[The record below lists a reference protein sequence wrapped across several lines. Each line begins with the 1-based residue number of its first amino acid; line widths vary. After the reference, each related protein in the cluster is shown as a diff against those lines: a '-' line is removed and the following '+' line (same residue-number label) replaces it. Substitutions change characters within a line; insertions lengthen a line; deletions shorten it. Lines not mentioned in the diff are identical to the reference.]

1 MILSLSIH
9 NIIFIDKL
17 EIDFKNGLNVFTGE
31 TGAGKSII
39 MNSISLALGA
49 KSNPGI
55 VKNNKDKA
63 TITLVIS
70 ANNQIKSLCE
80 DCDIDVED
88 YIYLKRVQ
96 FRDGKTKSYIDD
108 NPVSLSIIKK
118 ISSFLV
124 ETHGQNEDLSFIDQS
139 NHIDIIDSFGDYA
152 NSLSELKS
160 LSSKIKTVQKEIQ
173 EKEFKLKQAEN
184 KIETIQNMCDEIL
197 DMDISSDEEET
208 LSEKRKLLL
217 DRVKLMSALDNINMY
232 MNNDNGLEEIL
243 HKLFKEI
250 KVFQSTHQNYYE
262 SFSVELDGVSS
273 LLDNFKS
280 KVSGMNSELSSGND
294 NLEQIEKRLFAIK
307 AMRRKYDIQ
316 SDSINDFYHSSLQEL
331 NLLKSGDADLKQMT
345 MEYDRLVENYDEIS
359 HKISTK
365 RSYIVKV
372 FDNKLLS
379 ELQDL
384 KFPNVTIRTNISS
397 KLQIDDFGPK
407 GKDIVSICIST
418 SKEKQPELINNVA
431 SGGEASRIILAI
443 KSIMSQ
449 EHQNDTLIFD
459 EIDSGVSGATA
470 MAIGK
475 KLFNLSKQL
484 QIFTV
489 THSPQVA
496 SKANHHFLIKKI
508 ENNNLDYSIEIKQL
522 SMEERIEEV
531 ARMLSGEKITNQARE
546 ASKSLIYEEYDGSN

>member
-9 NIIFIDKL
+9 NLVFIDKL

-39 MNSISLALGA
+39 MTSISLALGA

-55 VKNNKDKA
+55 VKNNEDKA
-63 TITLVIS
+63 TITLEIS

-80 DCDIDVED
+80 ECDIDVED
-88 YIYLKRVQ
+88 CIYLKRVQ
-96 FRDGKTKSYIDD
+96 FKDGRTKSYIDD

-118 ISSFLV
+118 ISSYLV
-124 ETHGQNEDLSFIDQS
+124 ESHGQNEDLSFIDQS
-139 NHIDIIDSFGDYA
+139 NHIDIIDTFGDYA
-152 NSLSELKS
+152 DKLFELKL
-160 LSSKIKTVQKEIQ
+160 LSSNIKLLQKEIQ
-173 EKEFKLKQAEN
+173 EKEFKLKQANN
-184 KIETIQNMCDEIL
+184 KIAIIQDMCNEIL
-197 DMDISSDEEET
+197 GMKISNGEEEI

-217 DRVKLMSALDNINMY
+217 DKVKLISALDNIHMY
-232 MNNDNGLEEIL
+232 MNSENGLEEL
-243 HKLFKEI
+243 LSKLYREI
-250 KVFQSTHQNYYE
+250 SVFQSNHPNYYT
-262 SFSVELDGVSS
+262 SFAEELDGVSS

-280 KVSGMNSELSSGND
+280 KVGSMNSELSLEDD
-294 NLEQIEKRLFAIK
+294 NLEQIEKRLFEIK

-316 SDSINDFYHSSLQEL
+316 TDNINDFYHSSLQEL
-331 NLLKSGDADLKQMT
+331 NLLKSGESDIKQMT
-345 MEYDRLVENYDEIS
+345 IEYDSLLEDYNEIS
-359 HKISTK
+359 KKLSIE
-365 RSYIVKV
+365 RRRIAKV
-372 FDNKLLS
+372 FDKNLLS

-384 KFPNVTIRTNISS
+384 KFPNVTIKTNVLS
-397 KLQIDDFGPK
+397 KSQIDDFGPK
-407 GKDIVSICIST
+407 GQDIVNICIST
-418 SKEKQPELINNVA
+418 SKEKQPEVINKVA
-431 SGGEASRIILAI
+431 SGGETSRIILAI

-449 EHQNDTLIFD
+449 EHQNETLIFD

-475 KLFNLSKQL
+475 KLFNLSKKM

-496 SKANHHFLIKKI
+496 SKANHHFVIKK
-508 ENNNLDYSIEIKQL
+508 NNNHNSDYSIEIKQL
-522 SMEERIEEV
+522 DKDERIEEV

>member
-9 NIIFIDKL
+9 NLIFINKL
-17 EIDFKNGLNVFTGE
+17 EIDFKSGLNVFTGE

-39 MNSISLALGA
+39 MASISLALGA

-55 VKNNKDKA
+55 VKNNEDKA

-80 DCDIDVED
+80 ECDIDVED
-88 YIYLKRVQ
+88 CIYLKRVQ
-96 FRDGKTKSYIDD
+96 FKDGRTKSYIDD

-118 ISSFLV
+118 ISSYLV

-139 NHIDIIDSFGDYA
+139 NHIDIIDAFGDYA
-152 NSLSELKS
+152 DELLELKL
-160 LSSKIKTVQKEIQ
+160 LSSKIKLLQKEIQ
-173 EKEFKLKQAEN
+173 EKEFRLSQANN
-184 KIETIQNMCDEIL
+184 KIEIIQDMCDEIL
-197 DMDISSDEEET
+197 GMDISNGEEGI

-217 DRVKLMSALDNINMY
+217 DKVKLISALDNINMY
-232 MNNDNGLEEIL
+232 MNSENGLEEL
-243 HKLFKEI
+243 LNKLYREI
-250 KVFQSTHQNYYE
+250 NVFQSNHHNYYTLFAE
-262 SFSVELDGVSS
+262 ELDGVSS

-280 KVSGMNSELSSGND
+280 KVSNMNSELSLGDD
-294 NLEQIEKRLFAIK
+294 NLDQIEKRLFEIK

-316 SDSINDFYHSSLQEL
+316 TDNIHDFYHSSLQEL
-331 NLLKSGDADLKQMT
+331 NLLKSGESDIKQMT
-345 MEYDRLVENYDEIS
+345 IEYNSLVEDYNEIS
-359 HKISTK
+359 KKLSIE
-365 RSYIVKV
+365 RSRIATV
-372 FDNKLLS
+372 FDKNLLS

-384 KFPNVTIRTNISS
+384 KFPNVAIKTNVLS
-397 KLQIDDFGPK
+397 KSQIDDFDPK
-407 GKDIVSICIST
+407 GKDTVNICIST
-418 SKEKQPELINNVA
+418 SKEKQPEVINKVA
-431 SGGEASRIILAI
+431 SGGEVSRIILAI

-475 KLFNLSKQL
+475 KLFNLSQKL

-496 SKANHHFLIKKI
+496 SKANHHFLIKKTD
-508 ENNNLDYSIEIKQL
+508 NHNSDYSIEIKQL
-522 SMEERIEEV
+522 DKDERIEEV

-546 ASKSLIYEEYDGSN
+546 ASKSLIYEEYYGSN

>member
-9 NIIFIDKL
+9 NLVFIDKL

-39 MNSISLALGA
+39 MTSISLALGG

-55 VKNNKDKA
+55 VKNNEDKA
-63 TITLVIS
+63 SITLEVS

-80 DCDIDVED
+80 ECDIDVED
-88 YIYLKRVQ
+88 CIYLKRVQ
-96 FRDGKTKSYIDD
+96 FKDGRTKSYIDD

-118 ISSFLV
+118 ISSYLV
-124 ETHGQNEDLSFIDQS
+124 ESHGQNEDLSFIDQP
-139 NHIDIIDSFGDYA
+139 NHIDIIDTFGDYA
-152 NSLSELKS
+152 DKLIELRL
-160 LSSKIKTVQKEIQ
+160 LSSNIKLLQKEIQ
-173 EKEFKLKQAEN
+173 EKEFKLKQANN
-184 KIETIQNMCDEIL
+184 KIAIIQDMCNEIL
-197 DMDISSDEEET
+197 GMNISNGEEEI

-217 DRVKLMSALDNINMY
+217 DKVKLISALDNIHMY
-232 MNNDNGLEEIL
+232 MNSENGLEEL
-243 HKLFKEI
+243 LSKLYREI
-250 KVFQSTHQNYYE
+250 SVFQSNHPNYYT
-262 SFSVELDGVSS
+262 SFAEELDGVSS

-280 KVSGMNSELSSGND
+280 KVGSMNSELSLEDD
-294 NLEQIEKRLFAIK
+294 NLEQIEKRLFEIK

-316 SDSINDFYHSSLQEL
+316 TDNIHDFYHSSLQEL
-331 NLLKSGDADLKQMT
+331 NLLKSGESDIKQMT
-345 MEYDRLVENYDEIS
+345 IEYDSLLEDYNEIS
-359 HKISTK
+359 KKLSIERRRIAT
-365 RSYIVKV
+365 V
-372 FDNKLLS
+372 FDKNLLS

-384 KFPNVTIRTNISS
+384 KFPNVTIKTNILS
-397 KLQIDDFGPK
+397 KSQIDDFGPK
-407 GKDIVSICIST
+407 GQDTVNICIST
-418 SKEKQPELINNVA
+418 SKEKQPEVINKVA
-431 SGGEASRIILAI
+431 SGGETSRIILAI

-475 KLFNLSKQL
+475 KLFNLSKKM

-496 SKANHHFLIKKI
+496 SKANHHFLIKKTD
-508 ENNNLDYSIEIKQL
+508 NHNSDYSIEIKQL
-522 SMEERIEEV
+522 DKDERIEEV

-546 ASKSLIYEEYDGSN
+546 ASKSLIYEEYNGSN

>member
-1 MILSLSIH
+1 MILSLSIQ
-9 NIIFIDKL
+9 NLVFIDKL
-17 EIDFKNGLNVFTGE
+17 EIDFKSGLNVFTGE

-39 MNSISLALGA
+39 MASISLALGA

-55 VKNNKDKA
+55 VKNNEDKA

-80 DCDIDVED
+80 ECDIDVED
-88 YIYLKRVQ
+88 CIYLKRVQ
-96 FRDGKTKSYIDD
+96 FKDGRTKSYIDD

-118 ISSFLV
+118 ISSYLV

-139 NHIDIIDSFGDYA
+139 NHIDIIDAFGDYA
-152 NSLSELKS
+152 NELLELKL
-160 LSSKIKTVQKEIQ
+160 LSSKIKLLQKEIQ
-173 EKEFKLKQAEN
+173 EKEFRLSQANN
-184 KIETIQNMCDEIL
+184 KIEIIQDMCDEIL
-197 DMDISSDEEET
+197 GMDISNGEEGI

-217 DRVKLMSALDNINMY
+217 DKVKLISALDNINMY
-232 MNNDNGLEEIL
+232 MNSENGLEEL
-243 HKLFKEI
+243 LNKLYREI
-250 KVFQSTHQNYYE
+250 SVFQSNHHNYYTLFAE
-262 SFSVELDGVSS
+262 ELDGVSS

-280 KVSGMNSELSSGND
+280 KVSNMNSELSLGDD
-294 NLEQIEKRLFAIK
+294 NLDQIEKRLFEIK
-307 AMRRKYDIQ
+307 ALRRKYDIQ
-316 SDSINDFYHSSLQEL
+316 TDNIHDFYQSSLQEL
-331 NLLKSGDADLKQMT
+331 NLLKSGESDIKKIT
-345 MEYDRLVENYDEIS
+345 IEYNSLVEDYNEIS
-359 HKISTK
+359 KKLSIERNRIAT
-365 RSYIVKV
+365 V
-372 FDNKLLS
+372 FDKNLLS

-384 KFPNVTIRTNISS
+384 KFPNVAIKTNVLS
-397 KLQIDDFGPK
+397 KSQIDDFDPK
-407 GKDIVSICIST
+407 GKDTVNICIST
-418 SKEKQPELINNVA
+418 SKEKKPEVINKVA
-431 SGGEASRIILAI
+431 SGGEVSRIILAI

-475 KLFNLSKQL
+475 KLYNLSQKL

-496 SKANHHFLIKKI
+496 SKANHHFLIKKTD
-508 ENNNLDYSIEIKQL
+508 NHNSDYSIEIKQL
-522 SMEERIEEV
+522 DKDERIEEV

>member
-9 NIIFIDKL
+9 NLIFINKL
-17 EIDFKNGLNVFTGE
+17 EIDFKSGLNVFTGE

-39 MNSISLALGA
+39 MASISLALGA

-70 ANNQIKSLCE
+70 ANNQIKNLCE
-80 DCDIDVED
+80 ECDIDVED
-88 YIYLKRVQ
+88 CIYLKRVQ
-96 FRDGKTKSYIDD
+96 FKDGRTKSYLDD

-118 ISSFLV
+118 ISSYLV

-139 NHIDIIDSFGDYA
+139 NHIDIIDAFGDYA
-152 NSLSELKS
+152 DELLELKL
-160 LSSKIKTVQKEIQ
+160 LSSKIKLLQKEIQ
-173 EKEFKLKQAEN
+173 EKEFRLNQANN
-184 KIETIQNMCDEIL
+184 KIKIIQDMCDEIL
-197 DMDISSDEEET
+197 AMDISNGEEGI

-217 DRVKLMSALDNINMY
+217 DKVKLISALDNINMY
-232 MNNDNGLEEIL
+232 MNSENGLEEL
-243 HKLFKEI
+243 LNKLYREI
-250 KVFQSTHQNYYE
+250 SVFQSNHQNYYT
-262 SFSVELDGVSS
+262 SFAEELDGVSS

-280 KVSGMNSELSSGND
+280 KVSNMNSELSLGDD
-294 NLEQIEKRLFAIK
+294 NLDQIEKRLFEIK
-307 AMRRKYDIQ
+307 AMRRKFDIQ
-316 SDSINDFYHSSLQEL
+316 TDSIDDFYHSSLQEL
-331 NLLKSGDADLKQMT
+331 NLLKSGESDIKQMT
-345 MEYDRLVENYDEIS
+345 IEYNSLVEDYNEIS
-359 HKISTK
+359 KKLSIE
-365 RSYIVKV
+365 RSQIATV
-372 FDNKLLS
+372 FDKNLLS

-384 KFPNVTIRTNISS
+384 KFPNVAIKTNVLS
-397 KLQIDDFGPK
+397 KSQIDEFDPK
-407 GKDIVSICIST
+407 GKDTVNICIST
-418 SKEKQPELINNVA
+418 SKEKKPEVINKVA
-431 SGGEASRIILAI
+431 SGGEVSRIILAI

-475 KLFNLSKQL
+475 KLFNLSQKL

-496 SKANHHFLIKKI
+496 SKANHHFLIKKTD
-508 ENNNLDYSIEIKQL
+508 NLNSDYSIEIKQL
-522 SMEERIEEV
+522 DKDERIEEV

-546 ASKSLIYEEYDGSN
+546 ASKSLIYEEYYGSN

>member
-9 NIIFIDKL
+9 NLVFIDKL

-39 MNSISLALGA
+39 MTSISLALGA

-55 VKNNKDKA
+55 VKNNEDKA
-63 TITLVIS
+63 TITLEIS

-80 DCDIDVED
+80 ECDIDVED
-88 YIYLKRVQ
+88 CIYLKRVQ
-96 FRDGKTKSYIDD
+96 FKDGRTKSYIDD

-118 ISSFLV
+118 ISSYLV
-124 ETHGQNEDLSFIDQS
+124 ESHGQNEDLSFIDQS
-139 NHIDIIDSFGDYA
+139 NHIDIIDTFGDYA
-152 NSLSELKS
+152 DKLFELKL
-160 LSSKIKTVQKEIQ
+160 LSSNIKLLQKEIQ
-173 EKEFKLKQAEN
+173 EKEFKLKQANN
-184 KIETIQNMCDEIL
+184 KIAIIQDMCNEIL
-197 DMDISSDEEET
+197 GMKISNGEEEI

-217 DRVKLMSALDNINMY
+217 DKVKLISALDNIHMY
-232 MNNDNGLEEIL
+232 MNSENGLEEL
-243 HKLFKEI
+243 LSKLYREI
-250 KVFQSTHQNYYE
+250 SVFQSNHPNYYT
-262 SFSVELDGVSS
+262 SFAEELDGVSS

-280 KVSGMNSELSSGND
+280 KVGSMNSELSLEDD
-294 NLEQIEKRLFAIK
+294 NLEQIEKRLFEIK

-316 SDSINDFYHSSLQEL
+316 TDNINDFYHSSLQEL
-331 NLLKSGDADLKQMT
+331 NLLKSGESDIKQMT
-345 MEYDRLVENYDEIS
+345 IEYDSLLEDYNEIS
-359 HKISTK
+359 KKLSIE
-365 RSYIVKV
+365 RRRIAKV
-372 FDNKLLS
+372 FDKNLLS

-384 KFPNVTIRTNISS
+384 KFPNVTIKTNVLS
-397 KLQIDDFGPK
+397 KSQIDDFGPK
-407 GKDIVSICIST
+407 GQDIVNICIST
-418 SKEKQPELINNVA
+418 SKEKQPELINKVA
-431 SGGEASRIILAI
+431 SGGETSRIILAI

-449 EHQNDTLIFD
+449 EHQNETLIFD

-475 KLFNLSKQL
+475 KLFNLSKKM

-496 SKANHHFLIKKI
+496 SKANHHFVIKK
-508 ENNNLDYSIEIKQL
+508 NNNHNSDYSIEIKQL
-522 SMEERIEEV
+522 DKDERIEEV

>member
-9 NIIFIDKL
+9 NLIFINKL
-17 EIDFKNGLNVFTGE
+17 EIDFKSGLNVFTGE

-39 MNSISLALGA
+39 MASISLALGA

-55 VKNNKDKA
+55 VKNNEDKA

-80 DCDIDVED
+80 ECDIDVED
-88 YIYLKRVQ
+88 CIYLKRVQ
-96 FRDGKTKSYIDD
+96 FQDGRTKSYIDD

-118 ISSFLV
+118 ISSYLV

-139 NHIDIIDSFGDYA
+139 NHIDIIDAFGDYA
-152 NSLSELKS
+152 NELLELKL
-160 LSSKIKTVQKEIQ
+160 LSSKIKLLQKEIQ
-173 EKEFKLKQAEN
+173 EKEFRLSQANN
-184 KIETIQNMCDEIL
+184 KIEIIQDMCDEIL
-197 DMDISSDEEET
+197 GMDISNGEEGI

-217 DRVKLMSALDNINMY
+217 DKVKLISALDNINMY
-232 MNNDNGLEEIL
+232 MNSENGLEEL
-243 HKLFKEI
+243 LNKLYREI
-250 KVFQSTHQNYYE
+250 SVFQSNHHNYYTLFAE
-262 SFSVELDGVSS
+262 ELDGVSS

-280 KVSGMNSELSSGND
+280 KVSNMNSELSLGDD
-294 NLEQIEKRLFAIK
+294 NLDQIEKRLFEIK
-307 AMRRKYDIQ
+307 ALRRKYDIQ
-316 SDSINDFYHSSLQEL
+316 TDNIHDFYQSSLQEL
-331 NLLKSGDADLKQMT
+331 NLLKSGESDIKKIT
-345 MEYDRLVENYDEIS
+345 IEYNSLVEDYNEIS
-359 HKISTK
+359 KKLSIERNRIAT
-365 RSYIVKV
+365 V
-372 FDNKLLS
+372 FDKNLLS

-384 KFPNVTIRTNISS
+384 KFPNVAIKTNVLS
-397 KLQIDDFGPK
+397 KSQIDDFDPK
-407 GKDIVSICIST
+407 GKDTVNICIST
-418 SKEKQPELINNVA
+418 SKEKKPEVINKVA
-431 SGGEASRIILAI
+431 SGGEVSRIILAI

-475 KLFNLSKQL
+475 KLYNLSQKL

-496 SKANHHFLIKKI
+496 SKANHHFLIKKTD
-508 ENNNLDYSIEIKQL
+508 NHNSDYSIEIKQL
-522 SMEERIEEV
+522 DKDERIEEV

-546 ASKSLIYEEYDGSN
+546 ASKSLIYEEYYGSN

>member
-9 NIIFIDKL
+9 NLVFIDKL

-39 MNSISLALGA
+39 MTSISLALGA

-55 VKNNKDKA
+55 VKNNEDKA
-63 TITLVIS
+63 TIILVIS

-80 DCDIDVED
+80 ESDIEVED
-88 YIYLKRVQ
+88 CIYLKRVQ
-96 FRDGKTKSYIDD
+96 FKDGRTKSYIDD

-118 ISSFLV
+118 ISSYLV
-124 ETHGQNEDLSFIDQS
+124 ESHGQNEDLSFIDQP
-139 NHIDIIDSFGDYA
+139 NHIDIIDTFGDYA
-152 NSLSELKS
+152 DKLLELKL
-160 LSSKIKTVQKEIQ
+160 LSSNIKLLQKEIQ
-173 EKEFKLKQAEN
+173 EKEFKLKQANN
-184 KIETIQNMCDEIL
+184 KIVIIQDMCNEIL
-197 DMDISSDEEET
+197 AMKISNGEEEI

-217 DRVKLMSALDNINMY
+217 DKVKLISALDNINLF
-232 MNNDNGLEEIL
+232 MNSENGLEEL
-243 HKLFKEI
+243 LSKLYREI
-250 KVFQSTHQNYYE
+250 SVFQSNHQNYYT
-262 SFSVELDGVSS
+262 SFAEELDGVSS

-280 KVSGMNSELSSGND
+280 KVSSMNSELSLGDD
-294 NLEQIEKRLFAIK
+294 NLEQIEKRLFEIK

-316 SDSINDFYHSSLQEL
+316 TDNIEDFYHSSLQEL
-331 NLLKSGDADLKQMT
+331 NLLKSGESDIKQMT
-345 MEYDRLVENYDEIS
+345 IEYDSLVEDYI
-359 HKISTK
+359 KITK
-365 RSYIVKV
+365 KLSIERRRIATV
-372 FDNKLLS
+372 FDENLLS

-384 KFPNVTIRTNISS
+384 KFPNVTIKTYVLS
-397 KLQIDDFGPK
+397 KSQIDDFGPK
-407 GKDIVSICIST
+407 GQDIVNICIST
-418 SKEKQPELINNVA
+418 SKEKQPEVINKVA
-431 SGGEASRIILAI
+431 SGGEASRVILAI

-475 KLFNLSKQL
+475 KLFNLSKKM

-496 SKANHHFLIKKI
+496 SKANHHFLIKKTD
-508 ENNNLDYSIEIKQL
+508 NQNSDYSIEVKQL
-522 SMEERIEEV
+522 DKNERIEEV